1 MAQSD
6 TDWEAILASE
16 RFKRLA
22 RQRRNTI
29 VVLGVLAAIYYFSI
43 PALIAWGPDV
53 FRIKLAAGLN
63 VGTVFAVSQYPFGG
77 LIVYVFMRRTAALD
91 RTAAGLARQQPE
103 AGIAL
108 AEENH
113 AF

>member
-1 MAQSD
+1 MAECD
-6 TDWEAILASE
+6 TDWEAMLASE

-22 RQRRNTI
+22 RQRRSTI
-29 VVLGVLAAIYYFSI
+29 IVLGVLAALYYFSI

-53 FRIKLAAGLN
+53 FRIKLAAGIN

-91 RTAAGLARQQPE
+91 RASSGLAERPE
-103 AGIAL
+103 SGIAL
-108 AEENH
+108 AEERH
-113 AF
+113 AY

>member
-1 MAQSD
+1 MAESG
-6 TDWEAILASE
+6 TDWDAILASE

-22 RQRRNTI
+22 RRRRNTI
-29 VVLGVLAAIYYFSI
+29 VVLGVLAALYYFSI

-91 RTAAGLARQQPE
+91 RATAGLAEQPE
-103 AGIAL
+103 AAGVAL
-108 AEENH
+108 GEEHH